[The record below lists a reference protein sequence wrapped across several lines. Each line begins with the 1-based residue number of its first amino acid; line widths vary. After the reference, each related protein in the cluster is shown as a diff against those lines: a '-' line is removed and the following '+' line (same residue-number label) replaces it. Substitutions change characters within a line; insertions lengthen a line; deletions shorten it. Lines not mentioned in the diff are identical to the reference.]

1 MDIKIIGVYSIKAD
15 EPCHMIEM
23 KIQRLG
29 FDLDFGSFT
38 QEIPGEAEDN
48 WQVPYDEQVL
58 NSEGT
63 MILNP
68 NYPDEI
74 PEADNFRVAFYF
86 HYLDLTKPLKT
97 PIGDL
102 ILPAVTEKPD
112 RLNILKYDSPD

>member
-1 MDIKIIGVYSIKAD
+1 MEIKIIVVYSIEAD

-29 FDLDFGSFT
+29 FDLDIGSFT

-48 WQVPYDEQVL
+48 WQVPYDEQFL

-68 NYPDEI
+68 DYPHVPCSI
-74 PEADNFRVAFYF
+74 KQGWKVAC
-86 HYLDLTKPLKT
+86 
-97 PIGDL
+97 
-102 ILPAVTEKPD
+102 LPQ
-112 RLNILKYDSPD
+112 SS